1 MTRREM
7 FTVAAVGGSA
17 VLLPPLVRK
26 ASADAVPNPMGKRGM
41 GGAPTA
47 FGARNGGAGRG
58 GGRGAGGGAGGAGAA
73 GGDAPIARAARPFS
87 DEFLDYCHSL
97 GLGGAEMGT
106 PPTDPAQISSFKDK
120 MQSYNMFVTFDI
132 PLPRTEADVEHFD
145 TLVKAA
151 GDVGAYGLHAALT
164 QRRYE
169 QFNTLAEFQ
178 KSFETNQQMV
188 ALAEPVLRKH
198 RVRLALENHKG
209 WRAVEQ
215 AAWLKKLNSDYVG
228 VHFDFGNNVSFCE
241 DPMETMETL
250 KPWIFS
256 CHIKDMGVEAYDQ
269 GFLLS
274 EVAFG
279 DGFLDLKK
287 MVDTLRAKNPDMP
300 MDLEMITRDPLKVPI
315 YTDKY
320 WVTFGDVPGRQV
332 AHIMEIVEKNPPK
345 KPLPRITG
353 LDGAARKQLEEGYN
367 LACIRYAREKLGL

>member
-1 MTRREM
+1 M
-7 FTVAAVGGSA
+7 FAVAGSA
-17 VLLPPLVRK
+17 ALLSPLART
-26 ASADAVPNPMGKRGM
+26 APADAIPNPMGKRGM

-58 GGRGAGGGAGGAGAA
+58 GGRGAGRGAA
-73 GGDAPIARAARPFS
+73 AAGDAPIARAERPYS

-97 GLGGAEMGT
+97 GLGGAEMGN
-106 PPTDPAQISSFKDK
+106 PPTEPAQIASLKDK

-132 PLPRTEADVEHFD
+132 PLPRTDADLARFD

-151 GDVGAYGLHAALT
+151 SDVGAYGLHAALT

-178 KSFETNQQMV
+178 KSFEMNQQMV
-188 ALAEPVLRKH
+188 SLAEPVLRKH
-198 RVRLALENHKG
+198 KVRLALENHKG
-209 WRAVEQ
+209 WTAAEQ
-215 AAWLKKLNSDYVG
+215 AAWLKRLNSDFVG
-228 VHFDFGNNVSFCE
+228 VHFDFGNNVSLCE
-241 DPMETMETL
+241 DPMYTMETL

-256 CHIKDMGVEAYDQ
+256 CHIKDMGVQPYDK

-274 EVAFG
+274 EVAMG

-300 MDLEMITRDPLKVPI
+300 MDLEMITRDPLEIPI

-320 WVTFGDVPGRQV
+320 WVTLGDIPGRQV
-332 AHIMEIVEKNPPK
+332 AHLMEIVEKNPPK
-345 KPLPRITG
+345 KPLPHTTG
-353 LDGAARKQLEEGYN
+353 LDPAGRKALEEGYN
-367 LACIRYAREKLGL
+367 LACIRYARANLGL